1 MASNHIN
8 YLSRDFDSIKNDIIN
23 YSRSNYPQLSD
34 NFGNDSSISSWLVDL
49 MSDCVDSLNYHIDR
63 VFQNT
68 QINSTSSKSALM
80 NMARSNGLKVP
91 GPKAGMCE
99 VEFSC
104 VLPSG
109 YNVDGKV
116 DISQPNW
123 NAAPII
129 QRNCVVGTGN
139 LSYTIDEN
147 IDFSEQ
153 FNSNAVSN
161 RSYSPRRNANGEITG
176 YTVTKTAIATA
187 GSRKVYKKVI
197 GENDIKPFMEIMLPD
212 NDVINVESVIFKA
225 NSNVNLSPEISEYY
239 VNEEEY
245 RFRNG
250 AVTTYRFFETQAL
263 TDQWRWG
270 SFLKPDENGNLENN
284 LVHDKYEPDSY
295 DDFPEYER
303 IDETTMRIKRVTR
316 VYRGGWR
323 PLRQKFITEYTD
335 NGYMKLIFGSGV
347 DYQEYPSD
355 ASSFAQYRMSSVIN
369 NDMLGVLPKAGWT
382 MFVLYNVGGGIETN
396 VAKGAVNTIK
406 TMQVDFPNRGGDA
419 SVTSSLKSEILR
431 GISVKNVSNGVVGK
445 NAPSVDEL
453 KYMIKYNIASQ
464 ERCVTLKDYK
474 VRLMQMPPKYGAPFR
489 CSVAEENNKIVI
501 SILGMNADGQLYKAI
516 PSTLAE
522 NIENYLSHYKNIGDY
537 VEMKS
542 GKIYN
547 VGFLIDAFID
557 KSYNS
562 ADVVSNIISTVKKYM
577 DVNNTDMGEDIFIGD
592 LNKEISLI
600 DGLISLID
608 VKIYK
613 ISGGAYSSDICPLP
627 SLSDTSTDEC
637 GNSEEQLFT
646 ISGASVEQI
655 DLDALDSVLLGDS
668 EAMYEL
674 KNKDTDIRVRIKQK

>member
-1 MASNHIN
+1 MATKHIN
-8 YLSRDFDSIKNDIIN
+8 YLSRDFDSIKSELIN
-23 YSRSNYPQLSD
+23 YSKSNYPQLSD

-68 QINSTSSKSALM
+68 QMNSTNSRAALL

-104 VLPSG
+104 ILPAG
-109 YNVDGKV
+109 YNENGKI

-123 NAAPII
+123 NAAPVI
-129 QRNCVVGTGN
+129 QRNCVVAAGN

-147 IDFSEQ
+147 IDFAEQ
-153 FNSNAVSN
+153 FNSNAFSN
-161 RSYSPRRNANGEITG
+161 RSYKPRRNANGEITG

-187 GSRKVYKKVI
+187 GSRKVYKKVLTD
-197 GENDIKPFMEIMLPD
+197 NDIAPFMEIILPD
-212 NDVINVESVIFKA
+212 KDVINVESVIFKGT
-225 NSNVNLSPEISEYY
+225 SNINVSPEISEYY

-245 RFRNG
+245 QYRNN

-270 SFLKPDENGNLENN
+270 PFLKPDANGNLENE
-284 LVHDKYEPDSY
+284 LVHDKYDPDDY
-295 DDFPEYER
+295 VDYNEGN
-303 IDETTMRIKRVTR
+303 RVTR
-316 VYRGGWR
+316 IYRGGWR
-323 PLRQKFITEYTD
+323 PLRQKFISEYTD

-355 ASSFAQYRMSSVIN
+355 ATSYAQYRMSAVIN

-406 TMQVDFPNRGGDA
+406 SMQADFPNRSGDK
-419 SVTSSLKSEILR
+419 SVTGALKGQILR
-431 GISVKNVSNGVVGK
+431 TISVTNVSNGVVGK
-445 NAPSVDEL
+445 NAPSVNEL
-453 KYMIKYNIASQ
+453 KYMIKYNTASQ

-474 VRLMQMPPKYGAPFR
+474 TRLMQMPPKYGAPFR
-489 CSVAEENNKIVI
+489 CSVIEENNKIVL
-501 SILGMNADGQLYKAI
+501 SVLGMNADGSLYKAI

-522 NIENYLSHYKNIGDY
+522 NIENYLSHYKSIGDY
-537 VEMKS
+537 VEIKS

-547 VGFLIDAFID
+547 IGFVIDAFID

-562 ADVVSNIISTVKKYM
+562 ADVIANIISTVRKYM
-577 DVNNTDMGEDIFIGD
+577 DVNNVDMGEDIFIGD
-592 LNKEISLI
+592 LNKEISII

-613 ISGGAYSSDICPLP
+613 INGGGYSTDKCPLP
-627 SLSDTSTDEC
+627 STTDTAANDCMPSD
-637 GNSEEQLFT
+637 EQLFT
-646 ISGASVEQI
+646 VAGAEVERI
-655 DLDALDSVLLGDS
+655 DLDAIDSVLYGDS
-668 EAMYEL
+668 DAMYEV
-674 KNKDTDIRVRIKQK
+674 KHDTDICIRVKQK

>member
-1 MASNHIN
+1 MATKHIN
-8 YLSRDFDSIKNDIIN
+8 YLSRDFDSIKSELIN
-23 YSRSNYPQLSD
+23 YSKSNYPQLSD

-68 QINSTSSKSALM
+68 QMNSTNSKAALL

-104 VLPSG
+104 ILPAG
-109 YNVDGKV
+109 YNENGKI

-123 NAAPII
+123 NAAPVI
-129 QRNCVVGTGN
+129 QRNCVVAAGN

-147 IDFSEQ
+147 IDFAEQ
-153 FNSNAVSN
+153 FNSNAFSN
-161 RSYSPRRNANGEITG
+161 RSYKPRRNANGEITG

-187 GSRKVYKKVI
+187 GSRKVYKKVLTD
-197 GENDIKPFMEIMLPD
+197 NDIAPFMEIILPD
-212 NDVINVESVIFKA
+212 KDVINVESVIFKGT
-225 NSNVNLSPEISEYY
+225 SNINVSPEISEYY

-245 RFRNG
+245 QYRNN

-270 SFLKPDENGNLENN
+270 PFLKPDANGNLENE
-284 LVHDKYEPDSY
+284 LVHDKYDPDDY
-295 DDFPEYER
+295 VDYNEGN
-303 IDETTMRIKRVTR
+303 RVTR
-316 VYRGGWR
+316 IYRGGWR
-323 PLRQKFITEYTD
+323 QLRQKFISEYTD

-355 ASSFAQYRMSSVIN
+355 ATSYAQYRMSAVIN

-406 TMQVDFPNRGGDA
+406 SMQTDFPNRSGDK
-419 SVTSSLKSEILR
+419 SVTGALKGQILR
-431 GISVKNVSNGVVGK
+431 TISVTNVSNGVVGK
-445 NAPSVDEL
+445 NAPSVNEL
-453 KYMIKYNIASQ
+453 KYMIKYNTESQ

-474 VRLMQMPPKYGAPFR
+474 TRLMQMPPKYGAPFR
-489 CSVAEENNKIVI
+489 CSVIEENNKIVL
-501 SILGMNADGQLYKAI
+501 SVLGMNADGSLYKAI

-522 NIENYLSHYKNIGDY
+522 NIENYLSHYKSIGDY
-537 VEMKS
+537 VEIKS

-547 VGFLIDAFID
+547 IGFVIDAFID

-562 ADVVSNIISTVKKYM
+562 ADVIANIISTVRKYM

-592 LNKEISLI
+592 LNKEISII

-613 ISGGAYSSDICPLP
+613 INGGGYSTDKCPLP
-627 SLSDTSTDEC
+627 STTDTATNDCMPSD
-637 GNSEEQLFT
+637 EQLFT
-646 ISGASVEQI
+646 VAGAEVERI
-655 DLDALDSVLLGDS
+655 DLDAIDSVLYGDS
-668 EAMYEL
+668 DAMYEV
-674 KNKDTDIRVRIKQK
+674 KQDTDICIRVKQK

>member
-187 GSRKVYKKVI
+187 GSRKVYKKVL

-225 NSNVNLSPEISEYY
+225 N
-239 VNEEEY
+239 
-245 RFRNG
+245 
-250 AVTTYRFFETQAL
+250 
-263 TDQWRWG
+263 
-270 SFLKPDENGNLENN
+270 
-284 LVHDKYEPDSY
+284 
-295 DDFPEYER
+295 
-303 IDETTMRIKRVTR
+303 
-316 VYRGGWR
+316 
-323 PLRQKFITEYTD
+323 
-335 NGYMKLIFGSGV
+335 
-347 DYQEYPSD
+347 
-355 ASSFAQYRMSSVIN
+355 
-369 NDMLGVLPKAGWT
+369 
-382 MFVLYNVGGGIETN
+382 
-396 VAKGAVNTIK
+396 
-406 TMQVDFPNRGGDA
+406 
-419 SVTSSLKSEILR
+419 
-431 GISVKNVSNGVVGK
+431 
-445 NAPSVDEL
+445 
-453 KYMIKYNIASQ
+453 
-464 ERCVTLKDYK
+464 
-474 VRLMQMPPKYGAPFR
+474 
-489 CSVAEENNKIVI
+489 
-501 SILGMNADGQLYKAI
+501 
-516 PSTLAE
+516 
-522 NIENYLSHYKNIGDY
+522 
-537 VEMKS
+537 
-542 GKIYN
+542 
-547 VGFLIDAFID
+547 
-557 KSYNS
+557 
-562 ADVVSNIISTVKKYM
+562 
-577 DVNNTDMGEDIFIGD
+577 
-592 LNKEISLI
+592 
-600 DGLISLID
+600 
-608 VKIYK
+608 
-613 ISGGAYSSDICPLP
+613 
-627 SLSDTSTDEC
+627 
-637 GNSEEQLFT
+637 
-646 ISGASVEQI
+646 
-655 DLDALDSVLLGDS
+655 
-668 EAMYEL
+668 
-674 KNKDTDIRVRIKQK
+674 

>member
-1 MASNHIN
+1 MATKHIN
-8 YLSRDFDSIKNDIIN
+8 YLSRDFDSIKSELIN
-23 YSRSNYPQLSD
+23 YSKSNYPQLSD

-68 QINSTSSKSALM
+68 QMNSTNSRAALL

-104 VLPSG
+104 ILPAG
-109 YNVDGKV
+109 YNENGKI

-123 NAAPII
+123 NAAPVI
-129 QRNCVVGTGN
+129 QRNCVVAAGN

-147 IDFSEQ
+147 IDFAEQ
-153 FNSNAVSN
+153 FNSNAFSN
-161 RSYSPRRNANGEITG
+161 RSYKPRRNANGEITG

-187 GSRKVYKKVI
+187 GSRKVYKKVLTD
-197 GENDIKPFMEIMLPD
+197 NDIAPFMEIILPD
-212 NDVINVESVIFKA
+212 KDVINVESVIFKGT
-225 NSNVNLSPEISEYY
+225 SNINVSPEISEYY

-245 RFRNG
+245 QYRNN

-270 SFLKPDENGNLENN
+270 PFLKPDANGNLENE
-284 LVHDKYEPDSY
+284 LVHDKYDPDDY
-295 DDFPEYER
+295 VDYNEGN
-303 IDETTMRIKRVTR
+303 RVTR
-316 VYRGGWR
+316 IYRGGWR
-323 PLRQKFITEYTD
+323 PLRQKFISEYTD

-355 ASSFAQYRMSSVIN
+355 ATSYAQYRMSAVIN

-396 VAKGAVNTIK
+396 VAKWAVNTIK
-406 TMQVDFPNRGGDA
+406 SMQTDFPNRSGDK
-419 SVTSSLKSEILR
+419 SVTGALKGQILR
-431 GISVKNVSNGVVGK
+431 TISVTNVSNGVVGK
-445 NAPSVDEL
+445 NAPSVNEL
-453 KYMIKYNIASQ
+453 KYMIKYNTASQ

-474 VRLMQMPPKYGAPFR
+474 TRLMQMPPKYGAPFR
-489 CSVAEENNKIVI
+489 CSVIEENNKIVL
-501 SILGMNADGQLYKAI
+501 SVLGMNADGSLYKAI

-522 NIENYLSHYKNIGDY
+522 NIENYLSHYKSIGDY
-537 VEMKS
+537 VEIKS

-547 VGFLIDAFID
+547 IGFVIDAFID

-562 ADVVSNIISTVKKYM
+562 ADVIANIISTVRKYM
-577 DVNNTDMGEDIFIGD
+577 DVNNVDMGEDIFIGD
-592 LNKEISLI
+592 LNKEISII

-613 ISGGAYSSDICPLP
+613 INGGGYSTDKCPLP
-627 SLSDTSTDEC
+627 STNDTAVNDCMQTD
-637 GNSEEQLFT
+637 EQLFT
-646 ISGASVEQI
+646 VAGAEVERI
-655 DLDALDSVLLGDS
+655 DLDAIDSVLYGDS
-668 EAMYEL
+668 DAMYEV
-674 KNKDTDIRVRIKQK
+674 KQDTDICIRVKQK

>member
-1 MASNHIN
+1 MATKHIN
-8 YLSRDFDSIKNDIIN
+8 YLSRDFDSIKSELIN
-23 YSRSNYPQLSD
+23 YSKSNYPQLSD

-68 QINSTSSKSALM
+68 QMNSTNSRAALL

-104 VLPSG
+104 ILPAG
-109 YNVDGKV
+109 YNENGKI

-123 NAAPII
+123 NAAPVI
-129 QRNCVVGTGN
+129 QRNCVVAAGN

-147 IDFSEQ
+147 IDFAEQ
-153 FNSNAVSN
+153 FNSNAFSN
-161 RSYSPRRNANGEITG
+161 RSYKPRRNANGEITG

-187 GSRKVYKKVI
+187 GSRKVYKKVLTD
-197 GENDIKPFMEIMLPD
+197 NDITPFMEIILPD
-212 NDVINVESVIFKA
+212 KDVINVESVIFKGT
-225 NSNVNLSPEISEYY
+225 SNINVSPEISEYY

-245 RFRNG
+245 QYRNN

-270 SFLKPDENGNLENN
+270 PFLKPDANGNLENE
-284 LVHDKYEPDSY
+284 LVHDKYDPDDY
-295 DDFPEYER
+295 VDYNEGN
-303 IDETTMRIKRVTR
+303 RVTR
-316 VYRGGWR
+316 IYRGGWR
-323 PLRQKFITEYTD
+323 PLRQKFISEYTD

-355 ASSFAQYRMSSVIN
+355 ATSYAQYRMSAVIN

-406 TMQVDFPNRGGDA
+406 SMQTDFPNRSGDK
-419 SVTSSLKSEILR
+419 SVTGALKGQILR
-431 GISVKNVSNGVVGK
+431 TISVINVSNGVVGK
-445 NAPSVDEL
+445 NAPSVNEL
-453 KYMIKYNIASQ
+453 KYMIKYNTASQ

-474 VRLMQMPPKYGAPFR
+474 TRLMQMPPKYGAPFR
-489 CSVAEENNKIVI
+489 CSVIEENNKIVL
-501 SILGMNADGQLYKAI
+501 SVLGMNSDGSLYKAI

-522 NIENYLSHYKNIGDY
+522 NIENYLSHYKSIGDY
-537 VEMKS
+537 VEIKS

-547 VGFLIDAFID
+547 IGFVIDAFID

-562 ADVVSNIISTVKKYM
+562 ADVIANIISTVRKYM
-577 DVNNTDMGEDIFIGD
+577 DVNNVDMGEDIFIGD
-592 LNKEISLI
+592 LNKEISII

-613 ISGGAYSSDICPLP
+613 INGGGYSTDKCPLP
-627 SLSDTSTDEC
+627 STTDTAVNDCMPSD
-637 GNSEEQLFT
+637 EQLFT
-646 ISGASVEQI
+646 VAGAEVERI
-655 DLDALDSVLLGDS
+655 DLDAIDSVLYGDS
-668 EAMYEL
+668 DAMYEV
-674 KNKDTDIRVRIKQK
+674 KHDTDICIRVKQK

>member
-1 MASNHIN
+1 MATKHIN
-8 YLSRDFDSIKNDIIN
+8 YLSRDFDSIKSELIN
-23 YSRSNYPQLSD
+23 YSKSNYPQLSD

-68 QINSTSSKSALM
+68 QMNSKNSRAALL

-104 VLPSG
+104 ILPAG
-109 YNVDGKV
+109 YNENGKI

-123 NAAPII
+123 NAAPVI
-129 QRNCVVGTGN
+129 QRNCVVAAGN

-147 IDFSEQ
+147 IDFAEQ
-153 FNSNAVSN
+153 FNSNAFSN
-161 RSYSPRRNANGEITG
+161 RSYKPRRNANGEITG

-187 GSRKVYKKVI
+187 GSRKVYKKVLTD
-197 GENDIKPFMEIMLPD
+197 NDIAPFMEIILPD
-212 NDVINVESVIFKA
+212 KDVINVESVIFKGT
-225 NSNVNLSPEISEYY
+225 SNINVSPEISEYY

-245 RFRNG
+245 QYRNN

-270 SFLKPDENGNLENN
+270 PFLKPDANGNLENE
-284 LVHDKYEPDSY
+284 LVHDKYDPDDY
-295 DDFPEYER
+295 VDYNEGN
-303 IDETTMRIKRVTR
+303 RVTR
-316 VYRGGWR
+316 IYRGGWR
-323 PLRQKFITEYTD
+323 PLRQKFISEYTD

-355 ASSFAQYRMSSVIN
+355 ATSYAQYRMSAVIN

-396 VAKGAVNTIK
+396 VAKGAINTIK
-406 TMQVDFPNRGGDA
+406 SMQTDFPNRSGDK
-419 SVTSSLKSEILR
+419 SVTGALKGQILR
-431 GISVKNVSNGVVGK
+431 TISVTNVSNGVVGK
-445 NAPSVDEL
+445 NAPSVNEL
-453 KYMIKYNIASQ
+453 KYMIKYNTASQ

-474 VRLMQMPPKYGAPFR
+474 TRLMQMPPKYGAPFR
-489 CSVAEENNKIVI
+489 CSVIEENNKIVL
-501 SILGMNADGQLYKAI
+501 SVLGMNADGSLYKAI

-522 NIENYLSHYKNIGDY
+522 NIENYLSHYKSIGDY
-537 VEMKS
+537 VEIKS

-547 VGFLIDAFID
+547 IGFVIDAFID

-562 ADVVSNIISTVKKYM
+562 ADVIANIISTVRKYM
-577 DVNNTDMGEDIFIGD
+577 DVNNVDMGEDIFIGD
-592 LNKEISLI
+592 LNKEISII

-613 ISGGAYSSDICPLP
+613 INGGGYSTDKCPLP
-627 SLSDTSTDEC
+627 STTDTAVNDCMPNDEQV
-637 GNSEEQLFT
+637 GT
-646 ISGASVEQI
+646 GAGAEVERI
-655 DLDALDSVLLGDS
+655 DLDAIDSVLYGDS
-668 EAMYEL
+668 DAMYEV
-674 KNKDTDIRVRIKQK
+674 KQDTDICIRVKQK

>member
-1 MASNHIN
+1 MSTNHIN
-8 YLSRDFDSIKNDIIN
+8 YLSRDFDSIKSELIN
-23 YSRSNYPQLSD
+23 YSKSNYPQLSD

-68 QINSTSSKSALM
+68 QMNSTNSKAALM

-104 VLPSG
+104 ILPAG
-109 YNVDGKV
+109 YNENGKV

-123 NAAPII
+123 NAAPVI
-129 QRNCVVGTGN
+129 QRNCVVAAGN

-153 FNSNAVSN
+153 FNSNAFSN
-161 RSYSPRRNANGEITG
+161 RSYRPRRNANGEITA

-187 GSRKVYKKVI
+187 GSRKVYKKVLTDS
-197 GENDIKPFMEIMLPD
+197 DISPFMEVMLPD
-212 NDVINVESVIFKA
+212 NDVINVESVIFKGA
-225 NSNVNLSPEISEYY
+225 SNINVSPEISEYY

-245 RFRNG
+245 QFRNG

-270 SFLKPDENGNLENN
+270 SFLKPDANGNLENE
-284 LVHDKYEPDSY
+284 LVHDKYDPDDY
-295 DDFPEYER
+295 VDYNEEN
-303 IDETTMRIKRVTR
+303 RVTR
-316 VYRGGWR
+316 IYRGGWR

-347 DYQEYPSD
+347 DYQEYPTD
-355 ASSFAQYRMSSVIN
+355 ATSYAQYRMSAVIN

-406 TMQVDFPNRGGDA
+406 SMQTDFPNISGDK
-419 SVTSSLKSEILR
+419 SVTGALKGQILR
-431 GISVKNVSNGVVGK
+431 TISVTNVSNGVVGK
-445 NAPSVDEL
+445 NAPSVSEL
-453 KYMIKYNIASQ
+453 KYMIKYNTASQ

-474 VRLMQMPPKYGAPFR
+474 ARLMQMPPKYGAPFR
-489 CSVAEENNKIVI
+489 CSVIEENNKIVL
-501 SILGMNADGQLYKAI
+501 SILGMSADGSLYKAI

-522 NIENYLSHYKNIGDY
+522 NIENYLSHYKSIGDY
-537 VEMKS
+537 VEIKS

-547 VGFLIDAFID
+547 IGFMIDAFID

-562 ADVVSNIISTVKKYM
+562 ADVIASIISTVKKYM
-577 DVNNTDMGEDIFIGD
+577 DVNNLDMGEDIFIGD

-613 ISGGAYSSDICPLP
+613 INGGGYSSDKCPLP
-627 SLSDTSTDEC
+627 STTDTTMNDCATTD
-637 GNSEEQLFT
+637 EQLFT
-646 ISGASVEQI
+646 IAGAEVEEI
-655 DLDALDSVLLGDS
+655 DLDAIDSVLLGDND
-668 EAMYEL
+668 AMYEI
-674 KNKDTDIRVRIKQK
+674 KQDTDIQVRVKQK

>member
-1 MASNHIN
+1 MATKHIN
-8 YLSRDFDSIKNDIIN
+8 YLSRDFDSIKSELIN
-23 YSRSNYPQLSD
+23 YSKSNYPQLSD

-68 QINSTSSKSALM
+68 QMNSTNSRAALL

-104 VLPSG
+104 ILPAG
-109 YNVDGKV
+109 YNENGKI

-123 NAAPII
+123 NAAPVI
-129 QRNCVVGTGN
+129 QRNCVVAAGN

-147 IDFSEQ
+147 IDFAEQ
-153 FNSNAVSN
+153 FNSNAFSN
-161 RSYSPRRNANGEITG
+161 RSYKPRRNANGEITG

-187 GSRKVYKKVI
+187 GSRKVYKKVLTD
-197 GENDIKPFMEIMLPD
+197 NDSAPFMEIILPD
-212 NDVINVESVIFKA
+212 KDVINVESVIFKGT
-225 NSNVNLSPEISEYY
+225 SNINVSPEISEYY

-245 RFRNG
+245 QYRNN

-270 SFLKPDENGNLENN
+270 PFLKPDANGNLENE
-284 LVHDKYEPDSY
+284 LVHDKYDPDDY
-295 DDFPEYER
+295 VDYNEGN
-303 IDETTMRIKRVTR
+303 RVTR
-316 VYRGGWR
+316 IYRGGWR
-323 PLRQKFITEYTD
+323 PLRQKFISEYTD

-355 ASSFAQYRMSSVIN
+355 ATSYAQYRMSAVIN

-396 VAKGAVNTIK
+396 VAKGAINTIK
-406 TMQVDFPNRGGDA
+406 SMQTDFPNRSGDK
-419 SVTSSLKSEILR
+419 SVTGALKGQILR
-431 GISVKNVSNGVVGK
+431 TISVTNVSNGVVGK
-445 NAPSVDEL
+445 NAPSVNEL
-453 KYMIKYNIASQ
+453 KYMIKYNTASQ

-474 VRLMQMPPKYGAPFR
+474 TRLMQMPPKYGAPFR
-489 CSVAEENNKIVI
+489 CSVIEENNKIVL
-501 SILGMNADGQLYKAI
+501 SVLGMNADGSLYKAI

-522 NIENYLSHYKNIGDY
+522 NIENYLSHYKSIGDY
-537 VEMKS
+537 VEIKS

-547 VGFLIDAFID
+547 IGFVIDAFID

-562 ADVVSNIISTVKKYM
+562 ADVIANIISTVRKYM
-577 DVNNTDMGEDIFIGD
+577 DVNNVDMGEDIFIGD
-592 LNKEISLI
+592 LNKEISII

-613 ISGGAYSSDICPLP
+613 INGGGYSTDKCPLP
-627 SLSDTSTDEC
+627 STTDTAVNDCMQTD
-637 GNSEEQLFT
+637 EQLFT
-646 ISGASVEQI
+646 VAGAEVERI
-655 DLDALDSVLLGDS
+655 DLDAIDSVLYGDS
-668 EAMYEL
+668 DAMYEV
-674 KNKDTDIRVRIKQK
+674 KQDTDICIRVKQK

>member
-1 MASNHIN
+1 MSTNHIN
-8 YLSRDFDSIKNDIIN
+8 YLSRDFDSIKSDLIN
-23 YSRSNYPQLSD
+23 YSKSNYPQLSD

-68 QINSTSSKSALM
+68 QMNSTNSKAALM

-104 VLPSG
+104 ILPAG
-109 YNVDGKV
+109 YNENGKV

-123 NAAPII
+123 NAAPVI
-129 QRNCVVGTGN
+129 QRNCVVAAGN

-153 FNSNAVSN
+153 FNSNAFSN
-161 RSYSPRRNANGEITG
+161 RSYRPRRNANGEITA

-187 GSRKVYKKVI
+187 GSRKVYKKVLTDS
-197 GENDIKPFMEIMLPD
+197 DISPFMEVMLPD
-212 NDVINVESVIFKA
+212 NDVINVESVIFKGA
-225 NSNVNLSPEISEYY
+225 SNINVSPEISEYY

-245 RFRNG
+245 QFRKG

-270 SFLKPDENGNLENN
+270 SFLKPDANGNLENE
-284 LVHDKYEPDSY
+284 LVHDKYDPDDY
-295 DDFPEYER
+295 VDYNEEN
-303 IDETTMRIKRVTR
+303 RVTR
-316 VYRGGWR
+316 IYRGGWR

-347 DYQEYPSD
+347 DYQEYPTD
-355 ASSFAQYRMSSVIN
+355 ATSYAQYRMSAVIN

-406 TMQVDFPNRGGDA
+406 SMQTDFPNISGDK
-419 SVTSSLKSEILR
+419 SVTGALKGQILR
-431 GISVKNVSNGVVGK
+431 TISVTNVSNGVVGK
-445 NAPSVDEL
+445 NAPSASEL
-453 KYMIKYNIASQ
+453 KYMIKYNTASQ

-474 VRLMQMPPKYGAPFR
+474 ARLMQMPPKYGAPFR
-489 CSVAEENNKIVI
+489 CSVIEENNKIVL
-501 SILGMNADGQLYKAI
+501 SILGMSADGSLYKAI

-537 VEMKS
+537 VEIKS

-547 VGFLIDAFID
+547 IGFMIDAFID

-562 ADVVSNIISTVKKYM
+562 ADVIANIISTVKKYM
-577 DVNNTDMGEDIFIGD
+577 DVNNLDMGEDIFIGD

-613 ISGGAYSSDICPLP
+613 INGGGYSSDKCPLP
-627 SLSDTSTDEC
+627 STTDTAMNDCATTD
-637 GNSEEQLFT
+637 EQLFT
-646 ISGASVEQI
+646 IAGAEVEEI
-655 DLDALDSVLLGDS
+655 DLDAIDSVLLGDND
-668 EAMYEL
+668 AMYEI
-674 KNKDTDIRVRIKQK
+674 KQDTDIQVRVKQK

>member
-1 MASNHIN
+1 MATKHIN
-8 YLSRDFDSIKNDIIN
+8 YLSRDFDSIKSELIN
-23 YSRSNYPQLSD
+23 YSKSNYPQLSD

-68 QINSTSSKSALM
+68 QMNSTNSKAALL

-104 VLPSG
+104 ILPAG
-109 YNVDGKV
+109 YNENGKI

-123 NAAPII
+123 NAAPVI
-129 QRNCVVGTGN
+129 QRNCVVAAGN

-147 IDFSEQ
+147 IDFAEQ
-153 FNSNAVSN
+153 FNSNAFSN
-161 RSYSPRRNANGEITG
+161 RSYKPRRNANGEITG

-187 GSRKVYKKVI
+187 GSRKVYKKVLTD
-197 GENDIKPFMEIMLPD
+197 NDIAPFMEIILPD
-212 NDVINVESVIFKA
+212 KDVINVESVIFKGT
-225 NSNVNLSPEISEYY
+225 SNINVSPEISEYY

-245 RFRNG
+245 QYRSN
-250 AVTTYRFFETQAL
+250 AVTTYRFFETQSL

-270 SFLKPDENGNLENN
+270 SFLKPDANGNLENE
-284 LVHDKYEPDSY
+284 LVHDKYDPDDY
-295 DDFPEYER
+295 VDYNEDN
-303 IDETTMRIKRVTR
+303 RVTR
-316 VYRGGWR
+316 IYRGGWR
-323 PLRQKFITEYTD
+323 PLRQKFISEYTD

-355 ASSFAQYRMSSVIN
+355 ATTYAQYRMSAVIN
-369 NDMLGVLPKAGWT
+369 NGMLGVLPKAGWT

-406 TMQVDFPNRGGDA
+406 SMQTDFPNRSGDK
-419 SVTSSLKSEILR
+419 SVTGALKGQILR
-431 GISVKNVSNGVVGK
+431 TISVTNVSNGVVGK
-445 NAPSVDEL
+445 NAPSVNEL
-453 KYMIKYNIASQ
+453 KYMIKYNTASQ

-474 VRLMQMPPKYGAPFR
+474 TRLMQMPPKYGAPFR
-489 CSVAEENNKIVI
+489 CSVIEENNKIVL
-501 SILGMNADGQLYKAI
+501 SVLGMDADGSLYKAI

-522 NIENYLSHYKNIGDY
+522 NIENYLSHYKSIGDY
-537 VEMKS
+537 VEIKS

-547 VGFLIDAFID
+547 IGFVIDAFID

-562 ADVVSNIISTVKKYM
+562 ADVIANIISTVRKYM
-577 DVNNTDMGEDIFIGD
+577 DVNNVDMGEDIFIGD
-592 LNKEISLI
+592 LNKEISII

-613 ISGGAYSSDICPLP
+613 INGGGYSTDKCPLP
-627 SLSDTSTDEC
+627 STTDTAVNDCMPSD
-637 GNSEEQLFT
+637 EQLFT
-646 ISGASVEQI
+646 VAGAEVERI
-655 DLDALDSVLLGDS
+655 DLDAIDSVLYGDS
-668 EAMYEL
+668 DAMYEV
-674 KNKDTDIRVRIKQK
+674 KQDTDICIRIKQK

>member
-1 MASNHIN
+1 MATKHIN
-8 YLSRDFDSIKNDIIN
+8 YLSRDFDSIKSELIN
-23 YSRSNYPQLSD
+23 YSKSNYPQLSD

-68 QINSTSSKSALM
+68 QMNSTNSMAALL

-104 VLPSG
+104 ILPAG
-109 YNVDGKV
+109 YNENGKI

-123 NAAPII
+123 NAAPVI
-129 QRNCVVGTGN
+129 QRNCVVAAGN

-147 IDFSEQ
+147 IDFAEQ
-153 FNSNAVSN
+153 FNSNAFSN
-161 RSYSPRRNANGEITG
+161 RSYKPRRNANGEITG

-187 GSRKVYKKVI
+187 GSRKVYKKVLTD
-197 GENDIKPFMEIMLPD
+197 NDIAPFMEIILPD
-212 NDVINVESVIFKA
+212 KDVINVESVIFKGT
-225 NSNVNLSPEISEYY
+225 SNINVSPEISEYY

-245 RFRNG
+245 QYRNN
-250 AVTTYRFFETQAL
+250 AVATYRFFETQAL

-270 SFLKPDENGNLENN
+270 PFLKPDANGNLENE
-284 LVHDKYEPDSY
+284 LVHDKYDPDDY
-295 DDFPEYER
+295 VDYNEGN
-303 IDETTMRIKRVTR
+303 RVTR
-316 VYRGGWR
+316 IYRGGWR
-323 PLRQKFITEYTD
+323 PLRQKFISEYTD

-355 ASSFAQYRMSSVIN
+355 ATSYAQYRMSAVIN

-406 TMQVDFPNRGGDA
+406 SMQTDFPNRSGDK
-419 SVTSSLKSEILR
+419 SVTGALKGQILR
-431 GISVKNVSNGVVGK
+431 TISVTNVSNGVVGK
-445 NAPSVDEL
+445 NAPSVNEL
-453 KYMIKYNIASQ
+453 KYMIKYNTASQ

-474 VRLMQMPPKYGAPFR
+474 TRLMQMPPKYGAPFR
-489 CSVAEENNKIVI
+489 CSVIEENNKIVL
-501 SILGMNADGQLYKAI
+501 SVLGMNADGSLYKAI

-522 NIENYLSHYKNIGDY
+522 NIENYLSHYKSIGDY
-537 VEMKS
+537 VEIKS

-547 VGFLIDAFID
+547 IGFVIDAFID

-562 ADVVSNIISTVKKYM
+562 ADVIANIISTVRKYM
-577 DVNNTDMGEDIFIGD
+577 DVNNVDMGEDIFIGD
-592 LNKEISLI
+592 LNKEISII

-613 ISGGAYSSDICPLP
+613 INGGGYSTDKCPLP
-627 SLSDTSTDEC
+627 STTDTAVNDCMPSD
-637 GNSEEQLFT
+637 EQLFT
-646 ISGASVEQI
+646 VAGAEVERI
-655 DLDALDSVLLGDS
+655 DLDAIDSVLYGDS
-668 EAMYEL
+668 DAMYEV
-674 KNKDTDIRVRIKQK
+674 KQDTDICIRVKQK

>member
-1 MASNHIN
+1 MATKHIN
-8 YLSRDFDSIKNDIIN
+8 YLSRDFDSIKSELIN
-23 YSRSNYPQLSD
+23 YSKSNYPQLSD

-68 QINSTSSKSALM
+68 QMNSTNSKAALL

-104 VLPSG
+104 ILPAG
-109 YNVDGKV
+109 YNENGKI

-123 NAAPII
+123 NAAPVI
-129 QRNCVVGTGN
+129 QRNCVVAAGN

-147 IDFSEQ
+147 IDFAEQ
-153 FNSNAVSN
+153 FNSNAFSN
-161 RSYSPRRNANGEITG
+161 RSYKPRRNANGEITG

-187 GSRKVYKKVI
+187 GSRKVYKKVLTD
-197 GENDIKPFMEIMLPD
+197 NDIAPFMEIILPD
-212 NDVINVESVIFKA
+212 KDVINVESVIFKGT
-225 NSNVNLSPEISEYY
+225 SNINVSPEISEYY

-245 RFRNG
+245 QYRNN

-270 SFLKPDENGNLENN
+270 PFLKPDANGNLENE
-284 LVHDKYEPDSY
+284 LVHDKYDPDDY
-295 DDFPEYER
+295 VDYNEGN
-303 IDETTMRIKRVTR
+303 RVTR
-316 VYRGGWR
+316 IYRGGWR
-323 PLRQKFITEYTD
+323 PLRQKFISEYTD

-355 ASSFAQYRMSSVIN
+355 ATSYAQYRMSAVIN

-406 TMQVDFPNRGGDA
+406 SMQTDFPNRSGDK
-419 SVTSSLKSEILR
+419 SVTGALKGQILR
-431 GISVKNVSNGVVGK
+431 TISVTNVSNGVVGK
-445 NAPSVDEL
+445 NAPSVNEL
-453 KYMIKYNIASQ
+453 KYMIKYNTASQ

-474 VRLMQMPPKYGAPFR
+474 TRLMQMPPKYGAPFR
-489 CSVAEENNKIVI
+489 CSVIEENNKIVL
-501 SILGMNADGQLYKAI
+501 SVLGMNADGSLYKAI
-516 PSTLAE
+516 LSTLAE
-522 NIENYLSHYKNIGDY
+522 NIENYLSHYKSIGDY
-537 VEMKS
+537 VEIKS

-547 VGFLIDAFID
+547 IGFVIDVFID

-562 ADVVSNIISTVKKYM
+562 ADVIANIISTVRKYM
-577 DVNNTDMGEDIFIGD
+577 DVNNVDMGEDIFIGD
-592 LNKEISLI
+592 LNKEISII

-613 ISGGAYSSDICPLP
+613 INGGGYSTDKCPLP
-627 SLSDTSTDEC
+627 STTDTAVNDCMQTD
-637 GNSEEQLFT
+637 EQLFT
-646 ISGASVEQI
+646 VAGAEVERI
-655 DLDALDSVLLGDS
+655 DLDAIDSVLYGDS
-668 EAMYEL
+668 DAMYEV
-674 KNKDTDIRVRIKQK
+674 KKDTDICIRVKQK

>member
-1 MASNHIN
+1 MATKHIN
-8 YLSRDFDSIKNDIIN
+8 YLSRDFDSIKSELIN
-23 YSRSNYPQLSD
+23 YSKSNYPQLSD

-68 QINSTSSKSALM
+68 QINSTNSMAALL

-104 VLPSG
+104 ILPAG
-109 YNVDGKV
+109 YNENGKI

-123 NAAPII
+123 NAAPVI
-129 QRNCVVGTGN
+129 QRNCVVAAGN

-147 IDFSEQ
+147 IDFAEQ
-153 FNSNAVSN
+153 FNSNAFSN
-161 RSYSPRRNANGEITG
+161 RSYKPRRNANGEITG

-187 GSRKVYKKVI
+187 GSRKVYKKVLTD
-197 GENDIKPFMEIMLPD
+197 NDIAPFMEIILPD
-212 NDVINVESVIFKA
+212 KDVINVESVIFKGT
-225 NSNVNLSPEISEYY
+225 SNINVSPEISEYY

-245 RFRNG
+245 QYRNN

-270 SFLKPDENGNLENN
+270 PFLKPDANGNLENE
-284 LVHDKYEPDSY
+284 LVHDKYDPDDY
-295 DDFPEYER
+295 VDYNEGN
-303 IDETTMRIKRVTR
+303 RVTR
-316 VYRGGWR
+316 IYRGGWR
-323 PLRQKFITEYTD
+323 PLRQKFISEYTD

-355 ASSFAQYRMSSVIN
+355 ATSYAQYRMSAVIN

-406 TMQVDFPNRGGDA
+406 SMQTDFPNRSGDK
-419 SVTSSLKSEILR
+419 SVTGALKGQILR
-431 GISVKNVSNGVVGK
+431 TISVTNVSNGVVGK
-445 NAPSVDEL
+445 NAPSVNEL
-453 KYMIKYNIASQ
+453 KYMIKYNTASQ

-474 VRLMQMPPKYGAPFR
+474 TRLMQMPPKYGAPFR
-489 CSVAEENNKIVI
+489 CSVIEENNKIVL
-501 SILGMNADGQLYKAI
+501 SVLGMNADGSLYKAI

-522 NIENYLSHYKNIGDY
+522 NIENYLSHYKSIGDY
-537 VEMKS
+537 VEIKS

-547 VGFLIDAFID
+547 IGFVIDAFID

-562 ADVVSNIISTVKKYM
+562 ADVIANIISTVRKYM
-577 DVNNTDMGEDIFIGD
+577 DVNNIDMGEDIFIGD
-592 LNKEISLI
+592 LNKEISII

-613 ISGGAYSSDICPLP
+613 INGGGYSTDKCPLP
-627 SLSDTSTDEC
+627 SITDTATNDCMQSD
-637 GNSEEQLFT
+637 EQLFT
-646 ISGASVEQI
+646 VAGAEVERI
-655 DLDALDSVLLGDS
+655 DLDAIDSVLYGDS
-668 EAMYEL
+668 DAMYEV
-674 KNKDTDIRVRIKQK
+674 KQDTDICIRVKQK

>member
-1 MASNHIN
+1 MATKHIN
-8 YLSRDFDSIKNDIIN
+8 YLSRDFDSIKSELIN
-23 YSRSNYPQLSD
+23 YSKSNYPQLSD

-68 QINSTSSKSALM
+68 QMNSTNSRAALL

-104 VLPSG
+104 ILPAG
-109 YNVDGKV
+109 YNENGKI

-123 NAAPII
+123 NAAPVI
-129 QRNCVVGTGN
+129 QRNCVVAAGN

-147 IDFSEQ
+147 IDFAEQ
-153 FNSNAVSN
+153 FNSNAFSN
-161 RSYSPRRNANGEITG
+161 RSYKPRRNANGEITG

-187 GSRKVYKKVI
+187 GSRKVYKKVLTD
-197 GENDIKPFMEIMLPD
+197 NDITPFMEIILPD
-212 NDVINVESVIFKA
+212 KDVINVESVIFKGT
-225 NSNVNLSPEISEYY
+225 SNINVSPEISEYY

-245 RFRNG
+245 QYRNN

-270 SFLKPDENGNLENN
+270 PFMKPDANGNLENE
-284 LVHDKYEPDSY
+284 LVHDKYDPDDY
-295 DDFPEYER
+295 VDYNEGN
-303 IDETTMRIKRVTR
+303 RVTR
-316 VYRGGWR
+316 IYRGGWR
-323 PLRQKFITEYTD
+323 PLRQKFISEYTD

-355 ASSFAQYRMSSVIN
+355 ATSYAQYRMSAVIN

-406 TMQVDFPNRGGDA
+406 SMQTDFPNRSGDK
-419 SVTSSLKSEILR
+419 SVTGALKGQILR
-431 GISVKNVSNGVVGK
+431 TISVINVSNGVVGK
-445 NAPSVDEL
+445 NAPSVNEL
-453 KYMIKYNIASQ
+453 KYMIKYNTASQ

-474 VRLMQMPPKYGAPFR
+474 TRLMQMPPKYGAPFR
-489 CSVAEENNKIVI
+489 CSVIEENNKIVL
-501 SILGMNADGQLYKAI
+501 SVLGMNSDGSLYKAI

-522 NIENYLSHYKNIGDY
+522 NIENYLSHYKSIGDY
-537 VEMKS
+537 VEIKS

-547 VGFLIDAFID
+547 IGFVIDAFID

-562 ADVVSNIISTVKKYM
+562 ADVIANIISTVRKYM
-577 DVNNTDMGEDIFIGD
+577 DVNNVDMGEDIFIGD
-592 LNKEISLI
+592 LNKEISII

-613 ISGGAYSSDICPLP
+613 INGGGYSTDKCPLP
-627 SLSDTSTDEC
+627 STTDTAVNDCMPSD
-637 GNSEEQLFT
+637 EQLFT
-646 ISGASVEQI
+646 VAGAEVERI
-655 DLDALDSVLLGDS
+655 DLDAIDSVLYGDS
-668 EAMYEL
+668 DAMYEV
-674 KNKDTDIRVRIKQK
+674 KHDTDICIRVKQK

>member
-1 MASNHIN
+1 MATKHIN
-8 YLSRDFDSIKNDIIN
+8 YLSRDFDSIKSELIN
-23 YSRSNYPQLSD
+23 YSKSNYPQLSD

-68 QINSTSSKSALM
+68 QINSTNSKSALL

-99 VEFSC
+99 VKFSC
-104 VLPSG
+104 ILPAG
-109 YNVDGKV
+109 YNDNGKV

-129 QRNCVVGTGN
+129 QRNCVVAAGN

-147 IDFSEQ
+147 IDFAEQ
-153 FNSNAVSN
+153 FNSNAFSN
-161 RSYSPRRNANGEITG
+161 RSYKPRRNANGEITG

-187 GSRKVYKKVI
+187 GSRKVYKKVLT
-197 GENDIKPFMEIMLPD
+197 ESDIAPFMEIILPD
-212 NDVINVESVIFKA
+212 KDVINIESVIFKGT
-225 NSNVNLSPEISEYY
+225 SNINVSPEISEYY

-245 RFRNG
+245 QYRNN

-270 SFLKPDENGNLENN
+270 PFLKPDANGNLENE
-284 LVHDKYEPDSY
+284 LVHDKYDPDDYVDYHEGS
-295 DDFPEYER
+295 R
-303 IDETTMRIKRVTR
+303 ITRI
-316 VYRGGWR
+316 YRGGWR
-323 PLRQKFITEYTD
+323 PLRQKFISEYTD

-347 DYQEYPSD
+347 DYQEYPTD
-355 ASSFAQYRMSSVIN
+355 ATSYAQYRMSAVIN

-406 TMQVDFPNRGGDA
+406 SMQTDFPNRSGDK
-419 SVTSSLKSEILR
+419 SVTAALKGQILR
-431 GISVKNVSNGVVGK
+431 TISVTNVSNGVIGK
-445 NAPSVDEL
+445 NAPSVNEL
-453 KYMIKYNIASQ
+453 KYMIKYNTASQ

-474 VRLMQMPPKYGAPFR
+474 TRLMQMPPKYGAPFR
-489 CSVAEENNKIVI
+489 CSVIEENNKIVL
-501 SILGMNADGQLYKAI
+501 SVLGMNADGSLYKAI

-537 VEMKS
+537 VEIKS

-547 VGFLIDAFID
+547 IGFVIDAFID

-562 ADVVSNIISTVKKYM
+562 ADVIANIISTVKKYM
-577 DVNNTDMGEDIFIGD
+577 NVNNVDMGEDIFIGD

-608 VKIYK
+608 IKIYK
-613 ISGGAYSSDICPLP
+613 INGGGYSTDKCPLP
-627 SLSDTSTDEC
+627 SITDTSANGC
-637 GNSEEQLFT
+637 IQSEEQLFM
-646 ISGASVEQI
+646 IAGAEVERI
-655 DLDALDSVLLGDS
+655 DLDAVDSVLFGDS
-668 EAMYEL
+668 DAMYEV
-674 KNKDTDIRVRIKQK
+674 KQDTDICVRVKQK

>member
-1 MASNHIN
+1 MATKHIN
-8 YLSRDFDSIKNDIIN
+8 YLSRDFDSIKSELIN
-23 YSRSNYPQLSD
+23 YSKSNYPQLSD

-68 QINSTSSKSALM
+68 QINSTNSRATLL

-104 VLPSG
+104 ILPAG
-109 YNVDGKV
+109 YNENGKI

-123 NAAPII
+123 NAAPVI
-129 QRNCVVGTGN
+129 QRNCVVAAGN

-147 IDFSEQ
+147 IDFAEQ
-153 FNSNAVSN
+153 FNSNAFSN
-161 RSYSPRRNANGEITG
+161 RSYKPRRNTNGEITG

-187 GSRKVYKKVI
+187 GSRKVYKKVLTD
-197 GENDIKPFMEIMLPD
+197 NDIAPFMEIILPD
-212 NDVINVESVIFKA
+212 KDVINVESVIFKGT
-225 NSNVNLSPEISEYY
+225 SNINVSPEISEYY

-245 RFRNG
+245 QYRSN

-270 SFLKPDENGNLENN
+270 PFLKPDANGNLENE
-284 LVHDKYEPDSY
+284 LVHDKYDPDDY
-295 DDFPEYER
+295 VDYNEGN
-303 IDETTMRIKRVTR
+303 RVTR
-316 VYRGGWR
+316 IYRGGWR
-323 PLRQKFITEYTD
+323 PLRQKFISEYTD

-355 ASSFAQYRMSSVIN
+355 ATSYAQYRMSAVIN

-406 TMQVDFPNRGGDA
+406 SMQTDFPNRSGDK
-419 SVTSSLKSEILR
+419 SVTGALKGQILR
-431 GISVKNVSNGVVGK
+431 TISVTNVSNGVVGK
-445 NAPSVDEL
+445 NAPSVNEL
-453 KYMIKYNIASQ
+453 KYMIKYNTASQ

-474 VRLMQMPPKYGAPFR
+474 TRLMQMPPKYGAPFR
-489 CSVAEENNKIVI
+489 CSVIEENNKIVL
-501 SILGMNADGQLYKAI
+501 SVLGMNADGSLYKAI

-537 VEMKS
+537 VEIKS

-547 VGFLIDAFID
+547 IGFVIDAFID

-562 ADVVSNIISTVKKYM
+562 ADVIANIISTVRKYM
-577 DVNNTDMGEDIFIGD
+577 DVNNVDMGEDIFIGD
-592 LNKEISLI
+592 LNKEISII

-613 ISGGAYSSDICPLP
+613 INGGGYSTDKCPLP
-627 SLSDTSTDEC
+627 SITDTATNDCMQSD
-637 GNSEEQLFT
+637 EQLFT
-646 ISGASVEQI
+646 VAGAEVERI
-655 DLDALDSVLLGDS
+655 DLDAIDSVLYGDS
-668 EAMYEL
+668 DAMYEV
-674 KNKDTDIRVRIKQK
+674 KQDTDICIRVKQK

>member
-1 MASNHIN
+1 MATKHIN
-8 YLSRDFDSIKNDIIN
+8 YLSRDFDSIKSELIN
-23 YSRSNYPQLSD
+23 YSKSNYPQLSD

-68 QINSTSSKSALM
+68 QMNSTNSRAALL

-104 VLPSG
+104 ILPAG
-109 YNVDGKV
+109 YNENGKI

-123 NAAPII
+123 NAAPVI
-129 QRNCVVGTGN
+129 QRNCVVAAGN

-147 IDFSEQ
+147 IDFAEQ
-153 FNSNAVSN
+153 FNSNAFSN
-161 RSYSPRRNANGEITG
+161 RSYKPRRNANGEITG

-187 GSRKVYKKVI
+187 GSRKVYKKVLTD
-197 GENDIKPFMEIMLPD
+197 NDIAPFMEIILPD
-212 NDVINVESVIFKA
+212 KDVINVESVIFKGT
-225 NSNVNLSPEISEYY
+225 SNINVSPEISEYY
-239 VNEEEY
+239 ENEEEY
-245 RFRNG
+245 QYRNN

-270 SFLKPDENGNLENN
+270 PFLKPDANGNLENE
-284 LVHDKYEPDSY
+284 LVHDKYDPDDY
-295 DDFPEYER
+295 VDYNEGN
-303 IDETTMRIKRVTR
+303 RVTR
-316 VYRGGWR
+316 IYRGGWR
-323 PLRQKFITEYTD
+323 PLRQKFISEYTD

-355 ASSFAQYRMSSVIN
+355 ATSYAQYRMSAVIN

-406 TMQVDFPNRGGDA
+406 SMQTDFPNRSGDK
-419 SVTSSLKSEILR
+419 SVTGALKGQILR
-431 GISVKNVSNGVVGK
+431 TISVTNVSNGVVGK
-445 NAPSVDEL
+445 NAPSVNEL
-453 KYMIKYNIASQ
+453 KYMIKYNTASQ

-474 VRLMQMPPKYGAPFR
+474 TRLMQMPPKYGAPFR
-489 CSVAEENNKIVI
+489 CSVIEENNKIVL
-501 SILGMNADGQLYKAI
+501 SVLGMNADGSLYKAI

-522 NIENYLSHYKNIGDY
+522 NIENYLSHYKSIGDY
-537 VEMKS
+537 VEIKS

-547 VGFLIDAFID
+547 IGFVIDAFID

-562 ADVVSNIISTVKKYM
+562 ADVIANIISTVRKYM
-577 DVNNTDMGEDIFIGD
+577 DVNNVDMGEDIFIGD
-592 LNKEISLI
+592 LNKEISII

-613 ISGGAYSSDICPLP
+613 INGGGYSTDKCPLP
-627 SLSDTSTDEC
+627 STTDTAVNDCMPSD
-637 GNSEEQLFT
+637 EQLFT
-646 ISGASVEQI
+646 VAGAEVERI
-655 DLDALDSVLLGDS
+655 DLDAIDSVLYGDS
-668 EAMYEL
+668 DAMYEVRQH
-674 KNKDTDIRVRIKQK
+674 TDICIRVKQK

>member
-1 MASNHIN
+1 MATKHIN
-8 YLSRDFDSIKNDIIN
+8 YLSRDFDSIKSELIN
-23 YSRSNYPQLSD
+23 YSKSNYPQLSD

-68 QINSTSSKSALM
+68 QMNSTNSKAALL

-104 VLPSG
+104 ILPAG
-109 YNVDGKV
+109 YNENGKI

-123 NAAPII
+123 NAAPVI
-129 QRNCVVGTGN
+129 QRNCVVAAGN

-147 IDFSEQ
+147 IDFAEQ
-153 FNSNAVSN
+153 FNSNAFSN
-161 RSYSPRRNANGEITG
+161 RSYKPRRNANGEITG

-187 GSRKVYKKVI
+187 GSRKVYKKVLTD
-197 GENDIKPFMEIMLPD
+197 NDIAPFMEIILPD
-212 NDVINVESVIFKA
+212 KDVINVESVIFKGT
-225 NSNVNLSPEISEYY
+225 SNINVSPEISEYY

-245 RFRNG
+245 QYRNN

-270 SFLKPDENGNLENN
+270 PFLKPDANGNLENE
-284 LVHDKYEPDSY
+284 LVHDKYDPDDY
-295 DDFPEYER
+295 VDYNEGN
-303 IDETTMRIKRVTR
+303 RVTR
-316 VYRGGWR
+316 IYRGGWR
-323 PLRQKFITEYTD
+323 PLRQKFISEYTD

-355 ASSFAQYRMSSVIN
+355 ATSYAQYRMSAVIN

-406 TMQVDFPNRGGDA
+406 SMQTDFPNRSGDK
-419 SVTSSLKSEILR
+419 SVTGALKGQR
-431 GISVKNVSNGVVGK
+431 VRTISVTNVSNGVVGK
-445 NAPSVDEL
+445 NAPSVNEL
-453 KYMIKYNIASQ
+453 KYMIKYNTASQ

-474 VRLMQMPPKYGAPFR
+474 TRLMQMPPKYGAPFR
-489 CSVAEENNKIVI
+489 CSVIEENNKIVLRV
-501 SILGMNADGQLYKAI
+501 LGMNADGSLYKAI

-522 NIENYLSHYKNIGDY
+522 NIENYLSHYKSIGDY
-537 VEMKS
+537 VEIKS

-547 VGFLIDAFID
+547 IGFVIDAFID

-562 ADVVSNIISTVKKYM
+562 ADVIANIISTVRKYM

-592 LNKEISLI
+592 LNKEISII

-613 ISGGAYSSDICPLP
+613 INGGGYSTDKCPLP
-627 SLSDTSTDEC
+627 STTDTATNDCMPSD
-637 GNSEEQLFT
+637 EQLFT
-646 ISGASVEQI
+646 VAGAEVERI
-655 DLDALDSVLLGDS
+655 DLDAIDSVLYGDS
-668 EAMYEL
+668 DAMYEV
-674 KNKDTDIRVRIKQK
+674 KQDTDICIRVKQK

>member
-1 MASNHIN
+1 MATKHIN
-8 YLSRDFDSIKNDIIN
+8 YLSRDFDSIKSELIN
-23 YSRSNYPQLSD
+23 YSKSNYPQLSD

-68 QINSTSSKSALM
+68 QMNSTNSKAALL

-104 VLPSG
+104 ILPAG
-109 YNVDGKV
+109 YNENGKI

-123 NAAPII
+123 NAAPVI
-129 QRNCVVGTGN
+129 QRNCVVAAGN

-147 IDFSEQ
+147 IDFAEQ
-153 FNSNAVSN
+153 FNSNAFSN
-161 RSYSPRRNANGEITG
+161 RSYKPRRNANGEITG
-176 YTVTKTAIATA
+176 YTVTKTVIATA
-187 GSRKVYKKVI
+187 GSRKVYKKVLTD
-197 GENDIKPFMEIMLPD
+197 NDIAPFMEIILPD
-212 NDVINVESVIFKA
+212 KDVINVESVIFKGT
-225 NSNVNLSPEISEYY
+225 SNINVSPEISEYY

-245 RFRNG
+245 QYRNN

-270 SFLKPDENGNLENN
+270 PFLKPDANGNLENE
-284 LVHDKYEPDSY
+284 LVHDKYDS
-295 DDFPEYER
+295 DDYVDYNEGN
-303 IDETTMRIKRVTR
+303 RVTR
-316 VYRGGWR
+316 IYRGGWR
-323 PLRQKFITEYTD
+323 PLRQKFISEYTD

-355 ASSFAQYRMSSVIN
+355 ATSYAQYRMSAVIN

-406 TMQVDFPNRGGDA
+406 SMQTDFPNRSGDK
-419 SVTSSLKSEILR
+419 SVTGALKGQILR
-431 GISVKNVSNGVVGK
+431 TISVTNVSNGVVGK
-445 NAPSVDEL
+445 NAPSVNEL
-453 KYMIKYNIASQ
+453 KYMIKYNTASQ

-474 VRLMQMPPKYGAPFR
+474 TRLMQMPPKYGAPFR
-489 CSVAEENNKIVI
+489 CSVIEENNKIVL
-501 SILGMNADGQLYKAI
+501 SVLGMNADGSLYKAI

-522 NIENYLSHYKNIGDY
+522 NIENYLSHYKSIGDY
-537 VEMKS
+537 VEIKS

-547 VGFLIDAFID
+547 IGFVIDAFID

-562 ADVVSNIISTVKKYM
+562 ADVIANIISTVRKYM
-577 DVNNTDMGEDIFIGD
+577 DVNNVDMGEDIFIGD
-592 LNKEISLI
+592 LNKEISII

-613 ISGGAYSSDICPLP
+613 INGGGYSTDKCPLP
-627 SLSDTSTDEC
+627 STTDTAANDCMPSD
-637 GNSEEQLFT
+637 EQLFT
-646 ISGASVEQI
+646 VAGAEVERI
-655 DLDALDSVLLGDS
+655 DLDAIDSVLYGDS
-668 EAMYEL
+668 DAMYEV
-674 KNKDTDIRVRIKQK
+674 KQDTDICIRVKQK

>member
-1 MASNHIN
+1 MATKHIN
-8 YLSRDFDSIKNDIIN
+8 YLSRDFDSIKSELIN
-23 YSRSNYPQLSD
+23 YSKSNYPQLSD

-68 QINSTSSKSALM
+68 QMNSTNSRAALL
-80 NMARSNGLKVP
+80 NMARSNGFKVP

-104 VLPSG
+104 ILPAG
-109 YNVDGKV
+109 YNENGKI

-123 NAAPII
+123 NAAPVI
-129 QRNCVVGTGN
+129 QRNCVVAAGN

-147 IDFSEQ
+147 IDFAEQ
-153 FNSNAVSN
+153 FNSNAFSN
-161 RSYSPRRNANGEITG
+161 RSYKPRRNANGEITG

-187 GSRKVYKKVI
+187 GSRKVYKKVLTD
-197 GENDIKPFMEIMLPD
+197 NDIAPFMEIILPD
-212 NDVINVESVIFKA
+212 KDVINVESVIFKGT
-225 NSNVNLSPEISEYY
+225 SNINVSPEISEYY

-245 RFRNG
+245 QYRNN

-270 SFLKPDENGNLENN
+270 PFLKPDANGNLENE
-284 LVHDKYEPDSY
+284 LVHDKYDPDDY
-295 DDFPEYER
+295 VDYNEGN
-303 IDETTMRIKRVTR
+303 RVTR
-316 VYRGGWR
+316 IYRGGWR
-323 PLRQKFITEYTD
+323 PLRQKFISEYTD

-355 ASSFAQYRMSSVIN
+355 ATSYAQYRMSAVIN

-406 TMQVDFPNRGGDA
+406 SMQTYFPNRSGDK
-419 SVTSSLKSEILR
+419 SVTGALKGQILR
-431 GISVKNVSNGVVGK
+431 TISVTNVSNGVVGK
-445 NAPSVDEL
+445 NAPSVNEL
-453 KYMIKYNIASQ
+453 KYMIKYNTASQ

-474 VRLMQMPPKYGAPFR
+474 TRLMQMPPKYGAPFR
-489 CSVAEENNKIVI
+489 CSVIEENNKIVL
-501 SILGMNADGQLYKAI
+501 SVLGMNADGSLYKAI

-522 NIENYLSHYKNIGDY
+522 NIENYLSHYKSIGDY
-537 VEMKS
+537 VEIKS

-547 VGFLIDAFID
+547 IGFVIDAFID

-562 ADVVSNIISTVKKYM
+562 ADVIANIISTVRKYM
-577 DVNNTDMGEDIFIGD
+577 DVNNVDMGEDIFIGD
-592 LNKEISLI
+592 LNKEISII

-613 ISGGAYSSDICPLP
+613 INGGGYSTDKCPLP
-627 SLSDTSTDEC
+627 STTDTAANDCMPSD
-637 GNSEEQLFT
+637 EQLFT
-646 ISGASVEQI
+646 VAGAEVERI
-655 DLDALDSVLLGDS
+655 DLDAIDSVLYGDS
-668 EAMYEL
+668 DAMYEV
-674 KNKDTDIRVRIKQK
+674 KQDTDICIRVKQK

>member
-1 MASNHIN
+1 MSTKHIN
-8 YLSRDFDSIKNDIIN
+8 YLSRDFDSIKSELIN
-23 YSRSNYPQLSD
+23 YSKSNYPQLSD

-68 QINSTSSKSALM
+68 QMNSTNSKAALL

-104 VLPSG
+104 ILPAG
-109 YNVDGKV
+109 YNENGKI

-123 NAAPII
+123 NAAPVI
-129 QRNCVVGTGN
+129 QRNCVVAAGN

-147 IDFSEQ
+147 IDFAEQ
-153 FNSNAVSN
+153 FNSNAFSN
-161 RSYSPRRNANGEITG
+161 RSYKPRRNANGEITG

-187 GSRKVYKKVI
+187 GSRKVYKKVLTD
-197 GENDIKPFMEIMLPD
+197 NDIAPFMEIILPD
-212 NDVINVESVIFKA
+212 KDVINVESVIFKGT
-225 NSNVNLSPEISEYY
+225 SNINVSPEISEYY

-245 RFRNG
+245 QYRNN

-270 SFLKPDENGNLENN
+270 PFLKPDANGNLENE
-284 LVHDKYEPDSY
+284 LVHDKYDPDDY
-295 DDFPEYER
+295 VDYNEGN
-303 IDETTMRIKRVTR
+303 RVTR
-316 VYRGGWR
+316 IYRGGWR
-323 PLRQKFITEYTD
+323 PLRQKFISEYTD

-355 ASSFAQYRMSSVIN
+355 ATSYAQYRMSAVIN

-406 TMQVDFPNRGGDA
+406 SMQTDFPNRSGDK
-419 SVTSSLKSEILR
+419 SVTGALKGQILR
-431 GISVKNVSNGVVGK
+431 TISVTNVSNGVVGK
-445 NAPSVDEL
+445 NAPSVNEL
-453 KYMIKYNIASQ
+453 KYMIKYNTASQ

-474 VRLMQMPPKYGAPFR
+474 TRLMQMPPKYGAPFR
-489 CSVAEENNKIVI
+489 CSVIEENNKIGLSV
-501 SILGMNADGQLYKAI
+501 LGMNADGSLYKAI

-522 NIENYLSHYKNIGDY
+522 NIENYLSHYKSIGDY
-537 VEMKS
+537 VEIKS

-547 VGFLIDAFID
+547 IGFVIDAFID

-562 ADVVSNIISTVKKYM
+562 ADVIANIISTVRKYM

-592 LNKEISLI
+592 LNKEISII

-613 ISGGAYSSDICPLP
+613 INGGGYSTDKCPLP
-627 SLSDTSTDEC
+627 STTDTATNDCMPSD
-637 GNSEEQLFT
+637 EQLFT
-646 ISGASVEQI
+646 VAGAEVERI
-655 DLDALDSVLLGDS
+655 DLDAIDSVLYGDS
-668 EAMYEL
+668 DAMYEV
-674 KNKDTDIRVRIKQK
+674 KQDTDICIRVKQK

>member
-1 MASNHIN
+1 MATKHIN
-8 YLSRDFDSIKNDIIN
+8 YLSRDFDSIKSELIN
-23 YSRSNYPQLSD
+23 YSKSNYPQLSD

-68 QINSTSSKSALM
+68 QMNSTNSRAALL
-80 NMARSNGLKVP
+80 NMARINGLKVP

-104 VLPSG
+104 ILPAG
-109 YNVDGKV
+109 YNENGKI

-123 NAAPII
+123 NAAPVI
-129 QRNCVVGTGN
+129 QRNCVVTAGN

-147 IDFSEQ
+147 IDFAEQ
-153 FNSNAVSN
+153 FNSNAFSN
-161 RSYSPRRNANGEITG
+161 RSYKPRRNANGEITG

-187 GSRKVYKKVI
+187 GSRKVYKKVLTD
-197 GENDIKPFMEIMLPD
+197 NDIAPFMEIILPD
-212 NDVINVESVIFKA
+212 KDVINVESVIFKGT
-225 NSNVNLSPEISEYY
+225 SNINVSPEISEYY

-245 RFRNG
+245 QYRNN

-270 SFLKPDENGNLENN
+270 PFLKPDANGNLENE
-284 LVHDKYEPDSY
+284 LVHDKYDPDDY
-295 DDFPEYER
+295 VDYNEGN
-303 IDETTMRIKRVTR
+303 RVTR
-316 VYRGGWR
+316 IYRGGWR
-323 PLRQKFITEYTD
+323 PLRQKFISEYTD

-355 ASSFAQYRMSSVIN
+355 ATSYAQYRMSAVIN

-406 TMQVDFPNRGGDA
+406 SMQTDFPNRSGDK
-419 SVTSSLKSEILR
+419 SVTGALKGQILR
-431 GISVKNVSNGVVGK
+431 TISVTNVSNGVVGK
-445 NAPSVDEL
+445 NAPSVNEL
-453 KYMIKYNIASQ
+453 KYMIKYNTASQ

-474 VRLMQMPPKYGAPFR
+474 TRLMQMPPKYGAPFR
-489 CSVAEENNKIVI
+489 CSVIEENNKIVL
-501 SILGMNADGQLYKAI
+501 SVLGMNADGSLYKAI

-537 VEMKS
+537 VEIKS

-547 VGFLIDAFID
+547 IGFVIDAFID

-562 ADVVSNIISTVKKYM
+562 ADVIANIISTVRKYM
-577 DVNNTDMGEDIFIGD
+577 DVNNIDMGEDIFIGD
-592 LNKEISLI
+592 LNKEISII

-613 ISGGAYSSDICPLP
+613 INGGGYSTDKCPLP
-627 SLSDTSTDEC
+627 SITDTATNDCMQSD
-637 GNSEEQLFT
+637 EQLFT
-646 ISGASVEQI
+646 VAGAEVERI
-655 DLDALDSVLLGDS
+655 DLDAIDSVLYGDS
-668 EAMYEL
+668 DAMYEV
-674 KNKDTDIRVRIKQK
+674 KQDTDICIRVKQK

>member
-1 MASNHIN
+1 MATKHIN
-8 YLSRDFDSIKNDIIN
+8 YLSRDFDSIKSELIN
-23 YSRSNYPQLSD
+23 YSKSNYPQLSD

-68 QINSTSSKSALM
+68 QMNSTNSRAALL

-104 VLPSG
+104 ILPAG
-109 YNVDGKV
+109 YNENGKI

-123 NAAPII
+123 NAAPVI
-129 QRNCVVGTGN
+129 QRNCVVAAGN

-147 IDFSEQ
+147 IDFAEQ
-153 FNSNAVSN
+153 FNSNAFSN
-161 RSYSPRRNANGEITG
+161 RSYKPRRNANGEITG

-187 GSRKVYKKVI
+187 GSRKVYKKVLTD
-197 GENDIKPFMEIMLPD
+197 NDIAPFMEIILPD
-212 NDVINVESVIFKA
+212 KDVINVESVIFKGT
-225 NSNVNLSPEISEYY
+225 SNINVSPEISEYY

-245 RFRNG
+245 QYRNN

-270 SFLKPDENGNLENN
+270 PFLKPDANGNLENE
-284 LVHDKYEPDSY
+284 LVHDKYDPDDY
-295 DDFPEYER
+295 VDYNEGN
-303 IDETTMRIKRVTR
+303 RVTR
-316 VYRGGWR
+316 IYRGGWR
-323 PLRQKFITEYTD
+323 PLRQKFISEYTD

-355 ASSFAQYRMSSVIN
+355 ATSYAQYRMSAVIN

-406 TMQVDFPNRGGDA
+406 SMQTDFPNRSGDK
-419 SVTSSLKSEILR
+419 SVTGALKGQILR
-431 GISVKNVSNGVVGK
+431 TISVTNVSNGVVGK
-445 NAPSVDEL
+445 NAPSVNEL
-453 KYMIKYNIASQ
+453 KYMIKYNTASQ

-474 VRLMQMPPKYGAPFR
+474 TRLMQMPPKYGAPFR
-489 CSVAEENNKIVI
+489 CSVIEENNKIVL
-501 SILGMNADGQLYKAI
+501 SVLGMNADGSLYKAI

-522 NIENYLSHYKNIGDY
+522 NIENYLSHYKSIGDY
-537 VEMKS
+537 VEIKS

-547 VGFLIDAFID
+547 IGFVIDAFID

-562 ADVVSNIISTVKKYM
+562 ADVIANIISTVRKYM
-577 DVNNTDMGEDIFIGD
+577 DVNNVDMGEDIFIGD
-592 LNKEISLI
+592 LNKEISII

-613 ISGGAYSSDICPLP
+613 INGGGYSTDKCPLP
-627 SLSDTSTDEC
+627 STTDTAVNDC
-637 GNSEEQLFT
+637 MPNDEQLFT
-646 ISGASVEQI
+646 VAGAEVERI
-655 DLDALDSVLLGDS
+655 DLDAIDSVLYGDS
-668 EAMYEL
+668 DAMYEV
-674 KNKDTDIRVRIKQK
+674 KHDTDICIRVKQK